1 MATLGRATGYTGK
14 SLVVIAPGHA
24 AADAGFTERY
34 AAAAELVGSLYGAGR
49 YLGRQSGR
57 VDICRPTPSSS
68 VKSALPRSTAPGPQ
82 LLFRFVAAAN
92 QRGAVATAGHWRFEE
107 WGGFLPNETAAV
119 SVLDRLLHHSIVVV
133 TDAELFRMREARQR
147 IQRPK
152 AFVTTHGTRKG

>member
-1 MATLGRATGYTGK
+1 M
-14 SLVVIAPGHA
+14 
-24 AADAGFTERY
+24 
-34 AAAAELVGSLYGAGR
+34 
-49 YLGRQSGR
+49 
-57 VDICRPTPSSS
+57 
-68 VKSALPRSTAPGPQ
+68 
-82 LLFRFVAAAN
+82 FRFVAAAN